1 MTRAARTVYYFG
13 WYLVAL
19 GAAILITPN
28 TVLGLFR
35 VAPTTEGWIRVL
47 GVATVVVGYFY
58 LQAARLDLA
67 AFFRLTLRS
76 RPFAFLT
83 FTALVAFGLA
93 PAPLLLFGAVELA
106 GAVWTSR
113 ALRAT

>member
-19 GAAILITPN
+19 GAGILITPN
-28 TVLGLFR
+28 TVLALFQ
-35 VAPTTEGWIRVL
+35 VPPTTEAWIRVL

-58 LQAARLDLA
+58 LQAARLDLT

-83 FTALVAFGLA
+83 FTTLVALGLA
-93 PAPLLLFGAVELA
+93 PAPLLLFGVIELA
-106 GAVWTSR
+106 GAVWTGR
-113 ALRAT
+113 ALRAG